1 MIFFED
7 NPLSRNLIFFLED
20 WMMELDVGIII

>member
-20 WMMELDVGIII
+20 WMMELEVGIII

>member
-20 WMMELDVGIII
+20 CMMELDVGIII